1 MLRSKK
7 FIFGIVLLVLVIVA
21 LLFYYVAVNSTTYN
35 SQINDIS
42 VSELSPVES
51 PNNGEQSTVS
61 NILIDGDKNAPVKI
75 VEYIDYKC
83 PNCNRF
89 HRSTAR
95 EIKSTYG
102 SQVAF
107 EIRAYPAFG
116 PDSGRA
122 LRGSYCANDQK
133 IFTEYHN
140 IVMDYM
146 WNEFYESRNFAVEI
160 EDVLT
165 TDVLVNLISST
176 SADIS
181 QFKACIDSTEKNEF
195 IDRDLLAAAED
206 GIRATPGFAIGG
218 QSFVGLQPQSVFN
231 ALIGKELT
239 N

>member
-7 FIFGIVLLVLVIVA
+7 IIFVVVLLALILVA
-21 LLFYYVAVNSTTYN
+21 FLFYILVVSSTTDN
-35 SQINDIS
+35 AQNNEVT
-42 VSELSPVES
+42 VSELSPVEPS
-51 PNNGEQSTVS
+51 NNGERTTES

-122 LRGSYCANDQK
+122 LRGSYCANDQNV
-133 IFTEYHN
+133 FTEYHN

-165 TDVLVNLISST
+165 TDVLVDLISST
-176 SADIS
+176 SADTS
-181 QFKACIDSTEKNEF
+181 HFKACIDSTEKNEF